1 MPAQRE
7 PGSAR
12 SALQH
17 KRTQPFAAIHPLLA
31 AQGQSLRAES
41 SEACPE
47 IISQKLR
54 ALTAMLYL
62 TSAVSLARHS
72 LLTVPGSDL

>member
-1 MPAQRE
+1 MPAERE
-7 PGSAR
+7 PGGAT
-12 SALQH
+12 SALPH
-17 KRTQPFAAIHPLLA
+17 KRTHPFAAIHPLLA
-31 AQGQSLRAES
+31 ARAQFLRAES
-41 SEACPE
+41 SETCPD
-47 IISQKLR
+47 IILQRHR